1 MRTYTSN
8 LSKILRTSAIITLF
22 CLSSASAHPG
32 GYEDEQENSKSP
44 SIQEQRAPSPEFEAP
59 ELQSPSS
66 STMPSTQ
73 PADQLFELQKTQ
85 IAELKQQVAEAK
97 AEAEAARLI
106 AQRYTAPTPVDPL
119 ASLLGGLVQAASG
132 SRTSEQVGHRAG
144 TEVRR
149 LFESLENSQKGLG
162 WRHHGR
168 LAKEEIAKEQKLNQ
182 ALNTNLAYME
192 SHYQLPRLLS
202 LPPEKRASLLQKANE
217 IVKTTGI
224 NPDTGAINEAYKAIY
239 GVDPSAP

>member
-8 LSKILRTSAIITLF
+8 ISKILRTSAIIILF
-22 CLSSASAHPG
+22 CLSSASALG
-32 GYEDEQENSKSP
+32 AGMDEWDVSKSP
-44 SIQEQRAPSPEFEAP
+44 IQKPSSPSPEFEVPDVENPSPGTVPSAQAVNP
-59 ELQSPSS
+59 EVQRLQ
-66 STMPSTQ
+66 Q
-73 PADQLFELQKTQ
+73 ELS
-85 IAELKQQVAEAK
+85 AARE
-97 AEAEAARLI
+97 EAARLI
-106 AQRYTAPTPVDPL
+106 AQQYTAPPPVDPL

-132 SRTSEQVGHRAG
+132 SRTPEQVGHRAG
-144 TEVRR
+144 TKVRR